1 MTRSNPCI
9 FDDKSVTDDAEKR
22 RIDNETGTGKINEV
36 RLWWNGIHNGL
47 KIRRRK
53 LEGSN
58 PSSRTNKNLAYAPVL
73 LTIRQLRNKSSSCPL
88 TRNWGSRYYYNIP
101 LFPSRP
107 AP

>member
-58 PSSRTNKNLAYAPVL
+58 PSSRTKKKASFGMLFSMKSP
-73 LTIRQLRNKSSSCPL
+73 LRANEGMKK
-88 TRNWGSRYYYNIP
+88 
-101 LFPSRP
+101 
-107 AP
+107 

>member
-58 PSSRTNKNLAYAPVL
+58 PSSRTKGDALQFFFQSDSIYMVL
-73 LTIRQLRNKSSSCPL
+73 NRS
-88 TRNWGSRYYYNIP
+88 
-101 LFPSRP
+101 LF
-107 AP
+107 AI